1 MRYLLLIMLVV
12 SSCKTTSKSSVVDQS
27 IESQGV
33 FAEIARE
40 ITEDYILIKVE
51 NVSGSDQIIMN
62 PMKKSIERQIDGAW
76 KPVGVLYCDCGGP
89 PCPAP
94 PRERPVGSNGTFN
107 FKWDLMV
114 EECRSDENGRSTVK
128 EKASSGLYRVTYAF
142 KAEAGDTQQ
151 LVLTFSL

>member
-1 MRYLLLIMLVV
+1 MRYLLLIMIVV
-12 SSCKTTSKSSVVDQS
+12 SSCKTTSKSSVVEQT

-33 FAEIARE
+33 FAEITRE
-40 ITEDYILIKVE
+40 VTEDYVLIKVQ
-51 NVSGSDQIIMN
+51 NTSGVDQIIMN
-62 PMKKSIERQIDGAW
+62 PMKKTIETQIGGIW

-94 PRERPVGSNGTFN
+94 PRERPVGSDGIFN

-142 KAEAGDTQQ
+142 KSGSGETKQ